1 MKITKQQLRTIIKE
15 EKAKLLKESISDMSP
30 VANDVGL
37 AVSQIADAFAD
48 QMSAL
53 WDEDPAMMRGQGY
66 TNRSEWDSQVG
77 SAELA
82 LEEALQDAINEAIQK
97 VETAL
102 HDGQYYDSRG
112 R

>member
-1 MKITKQQLRTIIKE
+1 MKVTKRQLRQIIKE
-15 EKAKLLKESISDMSP
+15 EKAKLLKESVADMAP
-30 VANDVGL
+30 MDNLILEHAG
-37 AVSQIADAFAD
+37 QIVDAFGRA
-48 QMSAL
+48 MSSL
-53 WDEDPAMMRGQGY
+53 WDEDPAMMRQQGY

-77 SAELA
+77 SAEVA
-82 LEEALQDAINEAIQK
+82 LEEALQGAINEAIQK

>member
-1 MKITKQQLRTIIKE
+1 MKITKEQLRTIIKE

-37 AVSQIADAFAD
+37 AVSQIVDGFGD

-77 SAELA
+77 SAELD
-82 LEEALQDAINEAIQK
+82 LEDALQNIINKTIERI
-97 VETAL
+97 ETQL
-102 HDGQYYDSRG
+102 HDGQYYRG
-112 R
+112 